1 MQFEILGQKP
11 REGKRWQIG
20 GRPSKENLRRKA
32 VFIDNGIVKLKIYD
46 FEDKDTT
53 SANPNLLFE
62 YGSTEVA
69 TSELDELFGIEGL
82 FDNPKPPQLISQLI
96 KYCETQD
103 KTRHHPRFF
112 CRFSHNCSRGN

>member
-1 MQFEILGQKP
+1 MGEDTA
-11 REGKRWQIG
+11 RELEKK
-20 GRPSKENLRRKA
+20 GRF
-32 VFIDNGIVKLKIYD
+32 FIDNSIVKLKIYD
-46 FEDKDTT
+46 LKIKSTT

-62 YGSTEVA
+62 YGSTDSA

-103 KTRHHPRFF
+103 KNDIILDFF
-112 CRFSHNCSRGN
+112 EPVYHSPSGFRT